1 MELVMAKN
9 RMKENKRPHESQ
21 PERRIVE
28 VEYEET
34 TRVIEFKI
42 FVVRPDGK
50 KTRVLGGGA
59 FEEQDLDRVA
69 QELVNVANEFAYYEA
84 MMVGD
89 FEEIEEDEGE
99 DG

>member
-1 MELVMAKN
+1 MTED
-9 RMKENKRPHESQ
+9 RTKEKERLDESQ

-28 VEYEET
+28 AEYEET

-50 KTRVLGGGA
+50 KARVLGGGA

-69 QELVNVANEFAYYEA
+69 EELVNLANDFAYDEA

-89 FEEIEEDEGE
+89 FEDIEEDEGE